1 MDDIDWGLHTFK
13 REDYK
18 MLLEIGLE
26 FFFDAYRD
34 TTRNVKKWSKPL
46 PRWWMESKAQA
57 WRYAMAWWRLQT
69 PPEFPD

>member
-34 TTRNVKKWSKPL
+34 TTRNVKK
-46 PRWWMESKAQA
+46 
-57 WRYAMAWWRLQT
+57 
-69 PPEFPD
+69 